1 MEIKNIQGYEILDS
15 RGNPTT
21 ACSVE
26 LSDGSKAYAY
36 VPSGASTGSHEAVEL
51 RDGDKSRY
59 NGLGVLNAINN
70 INTII
75 KTALIGK
82 DAYLQDNIDKILLD
96 LDGTHNKSKLGA
108 NAILAVSLAVA
119 RASSISQGKELYQ
132 YIQEIY
138 NSNISSLSKNF
149 PKIGFNVLNGGKH
162 ADSGLDIQEYMIMP
176 LRTNIEENMR
186 IGSEIYHTLKKILVK
201 QGQTISVGDEG
212 GFAPR
217 LDSNETGL
225 KLLVQSIQEAGY
237 VPGVDCAIALDV
249 AATEF
254 FDINT
259 QKYTFDKQNYSG
271 QELTDIYNAWLEEY
285 PIVSIEDPF
294 AEDDYAN
301 WQQFNLVKDNN
312 LRIVGDDL
320 LVTNTKRIQEAIEQ
334 NLCNSVLI
342 KPNQIGTLT
351 ETLDAIRL
359 AHNNNLTT
367 MISHRSGDTI
377 DTFIADLA
385 VGVSAT
391 YIKSG
396 APARAERVSKYN
408 RLLEIY
414 YF

>member
-21 ACSVE
+21 ACLVE
-26 LSDGSKAYAY
+26 LVDGTKATAY

-51 RDGDKSRY
+51 RDEDKSRF
-59 NGLGVLNAINN
+59 NGLGVLKAVNN
-70 INTII
+70 INHTI
-75 KTALIGK
+75 KQALLNQN
-82 DAYLQDNIDKILLD
+82 AYNQKSIDTILLD
-96 LDGTHNKSKLGA
+96 LDGTKNKSNLGA

-119 RASSISQGKELYQ
+119 RASAMSQGKELYQ
-132 YIQEIY
+132 YIKDIY
-138 NSNISSLSKNF
+138 NPNSIESKIF
-149 PKIGFNVLNGGKH
+149 PQVGFNVLNGGKH
-162 ADSGLDIQEYMIMP
+162 ADSGLDVQEYMIMP
-176 LRTNIEENMR
+176 LKNNIEDNIR
-186 IGSEIYHTLKKILVK
+186 IGSEIYHTLKKILSQ

-217 LDSNETGL
+217 LDSNESGL
-225 KLLVQSIQEAGY
+225 QLLAKAIQEAGY

-254 FDINT
+254 FDTNL
-259 QKYTFDKQNYSG
+259 QNYTFDKQSYSG
-271 QELTDIYNAWLEEY
+271 SELTSIYQTWLQKY
-285 PIVSIEDPF
+285 PIISIEDPF
-294 AEDDYAN
+294 SEDDYEN
-301 WQQFNLVKDNN
+301 WKNFQDIMNNNN
-312 LRIVGDDL
+312 LQIVGDDL
-320 LVTNTKRIQEAIEQ
+320 LVTNTNRIQNAISQ
-334 NLCNSVLI
+334 KLCNSVLI

-351 ETLDAIRL
+351 ETLEAISL

-377 DTFIADLA
+377 DTFISDLA
-385 VGVSAT
+385 IGVSAR
-391 YIKSG
+391 YMKSG

>member
-1 MEIKNIQGYEILDS
+1 MEIKNIKGYEILDS

-21 ACSVE
+21 ACLIE
-26 LSDGSKAYAY
+26 LSDGSKAQAY

-51 RDGDKSRY
+51 RDGDKNRY

-75 KTALIGK
+75 KKALLNQN
-82 DAYLQDNIDKILLD
+82 AYDQKNIDKILLD
-96 LDGTHNKSKLGA
+96 LDATNNKSKLGA

-119 RASSISQGKELYQ
+119 KSAAISKSLELYQ
-132 YIQEIY
+132 YIQTIFGP
-138 NSNISSLSKNF
+138 NSQPSKNF

-176 LRTNIEENMR
+176 LKSNIDENIR
-186 IGSEIYHTLKKILVK
+186 IGSEIYHTLKNILVRNR
-201 QGQTISVGDEG
+201 QVVSVGDEG

-217 LDSNETGL
+217 LDNNEAGL
-225 KLLVQSIQEAGY
+225 ELLVQAIQEAGY
-237 VPGVDCAIALDV
+237 IPGVDCSLALDV

-254 FDINT
+254 FDINSH
-259 QKYTFDKQNYSG
+259 KYTFDKHTYSADT
-271 QELTDIYNAWLEEY
+271 LSTIYNSWLDKY
-285 PIVSIEDPF
+285 PIISIEDPF
-294 AEDDYAN
+294 AEDDYDSWEN
-301 WQQFNLVKDNN
+301 FHKMNENT

-320 LVTNTKRIQEAIEQ
+320 LVTNTERIQEAIDKR
-334 NLCNSVLI
+334 LCNSVLI

-351 ETLDAIRL
+351 ETLNAIHL

-377 DTFIADLA
+377 DTFISDLA
-385 VGVSAT
+385 VGVSSS

-414 YF
+414 YL

>member
-26 LSDGSKAYAY
+26 LLDGTKAQAY

-51 RDGDKSRY
+51 RDKDNSRY
-59 NGLGVLNAINN
+59 HGLGVITAVNN
-70 INTII
+70 INTGI
-75 KTALIGK
+75 KQALLNNN
-82 DAYLQDNIDKILLD
+82 AYDQESIDKTLID
-96 LDGTHNKSKLGA
+96 LDGTHNKSTLGA

-119 RASSISQGKELYQ
+119 RAAAMSQGKELYQ
-132 YIQEIY
+132 YIQSIFNH
-138 NSNISSLSKNF
+138 NSNLSKQF
-149 PKIGFNVLNGGKH
+149 PQIGFNVLNGGKH
-162 ADSGLDIQEYMIMP
+162 ADSGLDVQEYMIMP
-176 LRTNIEENMR
+176 LKNNIADNIR
-186 IGSEIYHTLKKILVK
+186 IGSEIYHTLKTILVK
-201 QGQTISVGDEG
+201 NKQVVSVGDEG

-217 LDSNETGL
+217 LDNNEAGL
-225 KLLVQSIQEAGY
+225 SLLVQAIQEAGY
-237 VPGVDCAIALDV
+237 APGIDCSIALDV

-254 FDINT
+254 FDSSVK
-259 QKYTFDKQNYSG
+259 QYTFDKKNYSG
-271 QELTDIYNAWLEEY
+271 LELSGIYQNWLEKY

-294 AEDDYAN
+294 SEDDYESWKHFQN
-301 WQQFNLVKDNN
+301 ITNNN
-312 LRIVGDDL
+312 LHIVGDDL

-334 NLCNSVLI
+334 DLCNSVLI

-351 ETLDAIRL
+351 ETLNAIHL

-385 VGVSAT
+385 VGVSAR

-414 YF
+414 YL

>member
-21 ACSVE
+21 ACVVE
-26 LSDGSKAYAY
+26 LSDGSKAQAY

-51 RDGDKSRY
+51 RDEDKSRY
-59 NGLGVLNAINN
+59 NGLGVLSAVNN
-70 INTII
+70 INTTI
-75 KTALIGK
+75 KQALLYK
-82 DAYLQDNIDKILLD
+82 DAYNQKNIDQILLD
-96 LDGTHNKSKLGA
+96 LDGTNNKSILGA

-119 RASSISQGKELYQ
+119 KAAAISQNIELYQ
-132 YIQEIY
+132 YIKNIFNPSL
-138 NSNISSLSKNF
+138 NSSTLF
-149 PKIGFNVLNGGKH
+149 PQIGFNVLNGGKH
-162 ADSGLDIQEYMIMP
+162 ADSGLDVQEYMIMP
-176 LRTNIEENMR
+176 LTNNIDENIR

-201 QGQTISVGDEG
+201 NGQVVSVGDEG

-217 LDSNETGL
+217 LDNNEAGL
-225 KLLVQSIQEAGY
+225 ELLVLAIQEAGY
-237 VPGVDCAIALDV
+237 TPGIDCSLALDV

-254 FDINT
+254 FDSNL
-259 QKYTFDKQNYSG
+259 QKYTFDKQTYSAD
-271 QELTDIYNAWLEEY
+271 ELTNIYNSWLQKY

-294 AEDDYAN
+294 AEDDYESWKN
-301 WQQFNLVKDNN
+301 FQKMNN
-312 LRIVGDDL
+312 NTLRIVGDDL
-320 LVTNTKRIQEAIEQ
+320 LVTNTERIKDAIEQ
-334 NLCNSVLI
+334 KLCNSVLI

-351 ETLDAIRL
+351 ETLDAISL

-385 VGVSAT
+385 VGVYAG

-414 YF
+414 YL

>member
-21 ACSVE
+21 ACQVE
-26 LSDGSKAYAY
+26 LSDGSKAKAY

-59 NGLGVLNAINN
+59 DGLGVLSAVDN
-70 INTII
+70 INTTI
-75 KTALIGK
+75 KQALIGQ
-82 DAYLQDNIDKILLD
+82 DAYSQNNIDQILLD

-108 NAILAVSLAVA
+108 NATLAVSLAVA
-119 RASSISQGKELYQ
+119 RAAAISQNIELFQ
-132 YIQEIY
+132 YVKNIFSPDL
-138 NSNISSLSKNF
+138 NSSTSF
-149 PKIGFNVLNGGKH
+149 PQIGFNVLNGGKH
-162 ADSGLDIQEYMIMP
+162 ADSGLDVQEYMIMP
-176 LRTNIEENMR
+176 LKNNIDENIR

-201 QGQTISVGDEG
+201 NGQIVSVGDEG

-217 LDSNETGL
+217 LDNNEAGL
-225 KLLVQSIQEAGY
+225 KLLVQAIQEAGY
-237 VPGVDCAIALDV
+237 TPGIDCSIALDV

-254 FDINT
+254 FDSNL
-259 QKYTFDKQNYSG
+259 QKYTLDKQTYSAD
-271 QELTDIYNAWLEEY
+271 ELTNIYNSWLQKY

-294 AEDDYAN
+294 AEDNYES
-301 WQQFNLVKDNN
+301 WQNFQKMTDNT

-320 LVTNTKRIQEAIEQ
+320 LVTNTKRIQEAIDQ

-351 ETLDAIRL
+351 ETLNAISL
-359 AHNNNLTT
+359 AHNHNFTT

-377 DTFIADLA
+377 DTFISDLA
-385 VGVSAT
+385 VGVSAA

>member
-294 AEDDYAN
+294 AEDDYEN

>member
-26 LSDGSKAYAY
+26 LSDGSKAQAY

-51 RDGDKSRY
+51 RDEDKNRY
-59 NGLGVLNAINN
+59 NGLGVLSAVNN

-75 KTALIGK
+75 KQALLDK
-82 DAYLQDNIDKILLD
+82 DAYNQKNIDQILLD
-96 LDGTHNKSKLGA
+96 LDGTNNKSTLGA
-108 NAILAVSLAVA
+108 NSILAVSLAVA
-119 RASSISQGKELYQ
+119 KAAAISQNIELYQ
-132 YIQEIY
+132 YIKNIFHSGL
-138 NSNISSLSKNF
+138 NSSTSF
-149 PKIGFNVLNGGKH
+149 PQIGFNVLNGGKH
-162 ADSGLDIQEYMIMP
+162 ADSGLDVQEYMIMP
-176 LRTNIEENMR
+176 LKNNIDENIR

-201 QGQTISVGDEG
+201 NGQVVSVGDEG

-217 LDSNETGL
+217 LDNNEAGL
-225 KLLVQSIQEAGY
+225 ELLVQAIQEAGY
-237 VPGVDCAIALDV
+237 TPGIDCSLALDV

-254 FDINT
+254 FDSNL
-259 QKYTFDKQNYSG
+259 QKYTLDKQTYSSD
-271 QELTDIYNAWLEEY
+271 ELTRIYNSWLQKY

-294 AEDDYAN
+294 AEDDYESWKN
-301 WQQFNLVKDNN
+301 FQKMNDNT

-320 LVTNTKRIQEAIEQ
+320 LVTNTERIKDAIEQ
-334 NLCNSVLI
+334 KLCNSVLI

-351 ETLDAIRL
+351 ETLDAISL

-377 DTFIADLA
+377 DTFITDLA
-385 VGVSAT
+385 VGVSAA

-414 YF
+414 YL